1 MRGTCVGCAF
11 GCAWDVRGTC
21 ARTRVD
27 IAMSVRADIA
37 RISHGHAW
45 PGNGSSPGHGV
56 DHVLAAVRLRRPGG
70 AIHPC
75 RLARRASDPVSSPRK
90 QSASKT
96 GKEVSRTTTT
106 TPKTAARLSCRLRGA
121 KAQPRH
127 RVVGDEDGVSKISSI
142 AFLAGARRR
151 GPPPLACHRHL
162 LACHHHP
169 AGARPAPWGWG
180 RPVARGAWQIEWWH
194 SLVAVSS
201 SSR

>member
-1 MRGTCVGCAF
+1 MCCVV
-11 GCAWDVRGTC
+11 WV
-21 ARTRVD
+21 
-27 IAMSVRADIA
+27 
-37 RISHGHAW
+37 

-75 RLARRASDPVSSPRK
+75 RLAHRASDPVRSPRK

-142 AFLAGARRR
+142 AFLTGARRR

-169 AGARPAPWGWG
+169 APPNNRYPSCLPSSRRPSA
-180 RPVARGAWQIEWWH
+180 A
-194 SLVAVSS
+194 AVSH
-201 SSR
+201 RRLGGDRDRRPLTKAEAGRLPRHCGAAAAHHGGHRAW

>member
-1 MRGTCVGCAF
+1 MAVLNYFRLIRSSSCRYGSGAAPPFC
-11 GCAWDVRGTC
+11 
-21 ARTRVD
+21 
-27 IAMSVRADIA
+27 
-37 RISHGHAW
+37 

-142 AFLAGARRR
+142 AFLTGARRR

-169 AGARPAPWGWG
+169 APPKQPLPIVFAVFAAPTRG
-180 RPVARGAWQIEWWH
+180 RGVA
-194 SLVAVSS
+194 SS
-201 SSR
+201 AGRRS